1 MRAIDTRI
9 GRQCRQL
16 CQRRAHL
23 RGRPFKKPAATGGE
37 ECIATKQAR
46 RCGITL
52 KLTHIGNVTAGMT
65 GYIDH
70 PECGG
75 WLRER
80 HGSLDALNRAWGTR
94 FAAWDDVVPALTD
107 DALRDEAAVPSWME
121 FKAWMDAAFA
131 RALRA
136 GTAAVHR
143 ADPEALAGIEGG
155 QVPGWGG
162 YDYGL
167 ISSAVDLM
175 EIYDAGTSLEIA
187 QSLNPDL
194 RTLTVN
200 WKGDADAVRL
210 IWRNWLLGVRGT
222 ILWDEEGEDTA

>member
-1 MRAIDTRI
+1 MRVFATVFMLAAVASSADAIDLQGHR
-9 GRQCRQL
+9 
-16 CQRRAHL
+16 
-23 RGRPFKKPAATGGE
+23 
-37 ECIATKQAR
+37 
-46 RCGITL
+46 
-52 KLTHIGNVTAGMT
+52 
-65 GYIDH
+65 
-70 PECGG
+70 
-75 WLRER
+75 
-80 HGSLDALNRAWGTR
+80 GTR
-94 FAAWDDVVPALTD
+94 GLAPENTL
-107 DALRDEAAVPSWME
+107 
-121 FKAWMDAAFA
+121 AAFA

-136 GTAAVHR
+136 GTEAVHR

-222 ILWDEEGEDTA
+222 ILWDEEGEVVRPDGTPGPRGLVAGRGRLQ